1 MASFLFRIKKI
12 NMFKLALMLHVLG
25 AAIWV
30 GGHLVLLFGYVPKAV
45 KNKDCSIIEGFESKY
60 EPIGVPALII
70 QIITGI
76 YMAFFYFDYKFMS
89 FSNGLERAVN
99 VKVILLLCIF
109 ALAIHARFFI
119 IPKLNK
125 NNLMPMIYHIVGV
138 NIISVLML
146 IIGVLFRFGGI

>member
-1 MASFLFRIKKI
+1 
-12 NMFKLALMLHVLG
+12 MFKLALILHVLG

-99 VKVILLLCIF
+99 VKIILLLY
-109 ALAIHARFFI
+109 
-119 IPKLNK
+119 P
-125 NNLMPMIYHIVGV
+125 
-138 NIISVLML
+138 
-146 IIGVLFRFGGI
+146 